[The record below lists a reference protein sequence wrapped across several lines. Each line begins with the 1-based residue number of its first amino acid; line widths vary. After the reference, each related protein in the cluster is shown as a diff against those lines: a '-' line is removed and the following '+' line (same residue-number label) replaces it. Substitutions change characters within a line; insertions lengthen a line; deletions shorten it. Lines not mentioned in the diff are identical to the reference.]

1 MAAEQSQL
9 RCDPFAFQFAER
21 NVNRPLILAA
31 GVKTIEGK
39 IARFA
44 DAHAGVTKQQ
54 ENIAAEI
61 IAAQQ
66 FFLKRLILQWSQS
79 ARKPLWNARN
89 VLVTEEMSLA
99 QATFRSKPIR
109 GKCRAE
115 GRAY

>member
-1 MAAEQSQL
+1 MEVVAQFLQQCDFAARTCQEPAVGRQRIERAEEAETLDQFADE
-9 RCDPFAFQFAER
+9 RIDRHHPFGFQFAER
-21 NVNRPLILAA
+21 NVNRPLMLAA

-66 FFLKRLILQWSQS
+66 FFLKRLIL
-79 ARKPLWNARN
+79 
-89 VLVTEEMSLA
+89 
-99 QATFRSKPIR
+99 
-109 GKCRAE
+109 
-115 GRAY
+115 